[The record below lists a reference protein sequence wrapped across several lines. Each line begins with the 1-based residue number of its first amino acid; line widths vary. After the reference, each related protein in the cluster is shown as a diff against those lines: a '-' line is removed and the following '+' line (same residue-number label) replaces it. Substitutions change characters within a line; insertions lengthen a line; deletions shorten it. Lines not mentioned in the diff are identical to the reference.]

1 MNFTVKRCLCWGGSY
16 QQGWD
21 DCSDAVL
28 RVLDKI
34 KRIEA

>member
-1 MNFTVKRCLCWGGSY
+1 MGGSY

-28 RVLDKI
+28 RIPDKI
-34 KRIEA
+34 KRIEEA